1 MPDGAL
7 QIQTGATPLDVVLD
21 KKHYTG
27 TTLASEIQTK
37 VRALDA
43 AYAAFTATFDDT
55 TLRLSFSFT
64 SNYTVIATD
73 DRMAAVTGLVKNKIT
88 FSSGALIPDNQVELC
103 PPCLYLV
110 SSSLGYACVSG
121 TQTAKVKSSFVIPV
135 DQDVGSMISFNH
147 ASHFDQA
154 ISYGDGPKKLIHQID
169 MRIVDPHGH
178 TLDPSIPFT
187 VTLGYH

>member
-1 MPDGAL
+1 MR
-7 QIQTGATPLDVVLD
+7 
-21 KKHYTG
+21 
-27 TTLASEIQTK
+27 
-37 VRALDA
+37 RAVDL
-43 AYAAFTATFDDT
+43 YRLYRIL
-55 TLRLSFSFT
+55 LRL
-64 SNYTVIATD
+64 
-73 DRMAAVTGLVKNKIT
+73 
-88 FSSGALIPDNQVELC
+88 
-103 PPCLYLV
+103 
-110 SSSLGYACVSG
+110 
-121 TQTAKVKSSFVIPV
+121 VIPV

>member
-1 MPDGAL
+1 MPDDAL
-7 QIQTGATPLDVVLD
+7 QFQTGATPLDVVLD

-43 AYAAFTATFDDT
+43 AYAGFTSTFNDS
-55 TLRLSFSFT
+55 TLRLTFSFT
-64 SNYTVIATD
+64 SSYTLFATD

-88 FSSGALIPDNQVELC
+88 FSSGELNPDNQVELC

-110 SSSLGYACVSG
+110 STSLGYSCLSG
-121 TQTAKVKSSFVIPV
+121 VHSAKVKSSYVIPV

-147 ASHFDQA
+147 ASHFDQV
-154 ISYGDGPKKLIHQID
+154 ISYGDGPKKLVHQID